1 MPTEYAPDEKLQAEI
16 QEVIANE
23 QDPYVSSL
31 RNHDIN
37 IIGVFVQKTN
47 NKGEAVRLE
56 TPVSLKKVPDFLQ
69 HWVHSGEQANPARF
83 VLLVDYPTWEEANP
97 KQRLIMLHEVLS
109 LVKAEKA
116 DNGEIKVTVGRLPF
130 VNPMTVAIYGS
141 YNSTAAL
148 FGDLFASKAGKAAQS
163 VVGQLMGQKSEEPKS
178 QKPVDGDGEEDSED
192 PADKDGEKD

>member
-1 MPTEYAPDEKLQAEI
+1 MPTEYAPDEKLQADI
-16 QEVIANE
+16 QAVIANE
-23 QDPYVSSL
+23 QDPYTSSL

-56 TPVSLKKVPDFLQ
+56 TPVTLKKVPDFLK

-83 VLLVDYPTWEEANP
+83 VLLVDYPTWEDANP

-116 DNGEIKVTVGRLPF
+116 DNGEVKVTVGSLPF
-130 VNPMTVAIYGS
+130 VNPMTVAIYGN
-141 YNSTAAL
+141 YNGTAVL
-148 FGDLFASKAGKAAQS
+148 FGDLFTSRAGKAAQS
-163 VVGQLMGQKSEEPKS
+163 VVGQLMGQKADEPKA
-178 QKPVDGDGEEDSED
+178 QKPIDGDGEAGEE
-192 PADKDGEKD
+192 AAEEKD